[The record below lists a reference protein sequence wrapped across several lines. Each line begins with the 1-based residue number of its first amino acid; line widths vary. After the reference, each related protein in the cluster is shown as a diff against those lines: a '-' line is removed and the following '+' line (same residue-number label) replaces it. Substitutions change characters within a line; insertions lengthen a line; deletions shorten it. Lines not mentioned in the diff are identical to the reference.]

1 MDTPYEEPPLPAR
14 SGATSSASL
23 RTPAG
28 SSQLMTGVTSVVR
41 TPPHHSAGKDP
52 ATEDDEDDDDDDP
65 PGFRRQH
72 HQWNDWSQ
80 DEIGMSQLGGAPLG
94 TQ

>member
-1 MDTPYEEPPLPAR
+1 MQKVKKSYRKLAQKLRCMDTPYEEPPLSAR
-14 SGATSSASL
+14 SGGMSSVSL

-28 SSQLMTGVTSVVR
+28 SSQPMTGVTSAVR

-52 ATEDDEDDDDDDP
+52 ATEDDDDDDDDP

-72 HQWNDWSQ
+72 H
-80 DEIGMSQLGGAPLG
+80 
-94 TQ
+94 